1 MWAKIRAKLREWFI
15 VAIGVCLI
23 AGGFFLAS
31 HQPSPSA
38 AAFTAQDGKSPK
50 AETAMQA
57 RQPAPPAAAKTV
69 EQSHSSAATVI
80 TANIGQPVA
89 KPSPGESHDHAM
101 NQGMAAAAQTSTPPP
116 ANASGGDTGA
126 GRLVFRKCQACHSLE
141 PGKNILGPSLAGII
155 GRKAGSEPGYN
166 YSPAMK
172 QANFVW
178 DAKTLDA
185 YLSDPQKVVPGNKM
199 PFPGLKTDHD
209 RADVIAYLTAPAGAS
224 AAASPQ
230 QTPAAEQHA
239 AAPTQQ
245 TPQGAASADSGYLLD
260 AKYTLRTG
268 IADGKN
274 GLSRRRRR
282 DRRQGQSRSSCGAR
296 RRRGRRS
303 HLDQRR
309 GRRTRHRVSRFSRG
323 VAARHRL
330 RRQRHLV
337 LPCRGERLDRS
348 NISAILPGH
357 RRRRH
362 GRSNI
367 RVELAPAAAAAP
379 EGVR

>member
-209 RADVIAYLTAPAGAS
+209 RADVIAYLTPHRPAHPRRPALNRRLQQSNTRLHLHNKHRKARPAPTVGTFWMPNTRCDPALQRDEWSISAS
-224 AAASPQ
+224 AARS
-230 QTPAAEQHA
+230 T
-239 AAPTQQ
+239 
-245 TPQGAASADSGYLLD
+245 
-260 AKYTLRTG
+260 AK
-268 IADGKN
+268 
-274 GLSRRRRR
+274 
-282 DRRQGQSRSSCGAR
+282 
-296 RRRGRRS
+296 
-303 HLDQRR
+303 
-309 GRRTRHRVSRFSRG
+309 
-323 VAARHRL
+323 
-330 RRQRHLV
+330 
-337 LPCRGERLDRS
+337 
-348 NISAILPGH
+348 
-357 RRRRH
+357 
-362 GRSNI
+362 
-367 RVELAPAAAAAP
+367 
-379 EGVR
+379 